1 MDDLSRLEKSLVEK
15 IVPWDRYH
23 SWVHGVCVVTFDLE
37 LGQAIENIYPGH
49 VQLSETDKTNICY
62 LAFPDSNSGVMG
74 DSQFH
79 FRIRLNQSK
88 RVGHLASSRIHSEFN
103 RRCPTALQFDPNYLF
118 GFAYFRQV
126 KPKLIYI
133 CIFFIFR
140 GNCALWAFFRHNFPP
155 RFFGYQLIHTLSHY
169 QDTLQVIS

>member
-1 MDDLSRLEKSLVEK
+1 MDDLTPLERALLKQVK
-15 IVPWDRYH
+15 PWDRF
-23 SWVHGVCVVTFDLE
+23 SAWVHGVCVVTFDLE
-37 LGQAIENIYPGH
+37 LGQAIESIYPGH
-49 VQLSETDKTNICY
+49 VQLSEVDKTNICY

-79 FRIRLNQSK
+79 FRVRLNQSVK

-126 KPKLIYI
+126 RKKTNYYS
-133 CIFFIFR
+133 
-140 GNCALWAFFRHNFPP
+140 PP
-155 RFFGYQLIHTLSHY
+155 PVAGLSFN
-169 QDTLQVIS
+169 